1 MEANNKSETVVAID
15 ADVTIVLIQATQL
28 DIITKLPG
36 YSFRIPED
44 AYQEV
49 LREDQKTALDAEIA
63 TGRLTVV
70 SIEDISELQS
80 LSEFRK
86 TMGKGES
93 ACLTLAVHRG
103 WLLASNDK
111 RFINKAKL
119 RIDES
124 RVLTVDKL
132 RALAKNAGLLEK
144 DK

>member
-1 MEANNKSETVVAID
+1 VEDNNQIEKVVALD

-28 DIITKLPG
+28 DIITNLPG

-44 AYQEV
+44 AYQEI
-49 LREDQKTALDAEIA
+49 LLEDQKNALDAEITA
-63 TGRLTVV
+63 GRLIVV
-70 SIEDISELQS
+70 SIDDITELQS

-103 WLLASNDK
+103 WLVASNDK
-111 RFINKAKL
+111 HFTKKAKL

-132 RALAKNAGLLEK
+132 RALAKSVGLMGK

>member
-1 MEANNKSETVVAID
+1 MEGNHTIETVVAMD

-28 DIITKLPG
+28 AIITKLPG

-49 LREDQKTALDAEIA
+49 LLEDQKAALDAEIA
-63 TGRLTVV
+63 AGRLTVV
-70 SIEDISELQS
+70 SIEDLSELRS

-86 TMGKGES
+86 AMGKGEA

-103 WLLASNDK
+103 WLVASNDK
-111 RFINKAKL
+111 RFTNKAKV
-119 RIDES
+119 RISES
-124 RVLTVDKL
+124 RVLSVDKL
-132 RALAKNAGLLEK
+132 RAIAQSAGLLEK